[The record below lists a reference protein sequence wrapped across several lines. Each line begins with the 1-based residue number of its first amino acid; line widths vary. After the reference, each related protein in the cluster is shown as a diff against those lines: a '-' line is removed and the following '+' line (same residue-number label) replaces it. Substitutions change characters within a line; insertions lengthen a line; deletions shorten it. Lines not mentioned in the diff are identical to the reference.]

1 MASATEIDFNKHYV
15 VYGHGARDII
25 RSSKT
30 VITSNFTL
38 GQNYRIVTLHMPG
51 KQIFKQLVKIILD
64 KISTKSSMINDLF
77 LINCPIARKICRE
90 RLENELI
97 TEYFSDQFTRYP
109 EKTNKE
115 LNEIKNTISNDYE
128 SDDESDEKTDIEI
141 ERVINLDNLDLIN
154 IKTTDELN
162 TYLQTNLN
170 QIKKNLNFEIRLY
183 RPGDLCPKLRM
194 DFRIFHSLSLL
205 KGGIFNINLFDSFDL
220 ENYELTVIRDK
231 KQSVNSLVSLNNDF
245 QYVFDNSDISDLK
258 LSFFDTI
265 KEQIP
270 TGTLIVLSCG
280 TYSNGIND
288 NPVNPRTVSLVRANS
303 LSRQNATFR
312 KYIIKYN

>member
-1 MASATEIDFNKHYV
+1 MASTTEIDFNKHYV

-64 KISTKSSMINDLF
+64 KISRKSLMINDLF
-77 LINCPIARKICRE
+77 LIKCPIARKICRE

-97 TEYFSDQFTRYP
+97 IEYFSDQFTRYP

-115 LNEIKNTISNDYE
+115 LNEIENTIGNDYE
-128 SDDESDEKTDIEI
+128 SDDESDEKTDT
-141 ERVINLDNLDLIN
+141 ERGISLDNLDLIN

-162 TYLQTNLN
+162 TYLQTNLEK
-170 QIKKNLNFEIRLY
+170 IKKKLNFEIRLY

-194 DFRIFHSLSLL
+194 DFKIFHSLSLL
-205 KGGIFNINLFDSFDL
+205 KGGIFNINSFDSFNL
-220 ENYELTVIRDK
+220 ENYELTFIRDR
-231 KQSVNSLVSLNNDF
+231 KQSVNSLVSFNNDF
-245 QYVFDNSDISDLK
+245 QYVFDNSDISDFK

-312 KYIIKYN
+312 KYVIKYD